1 MSNHAVLSFDGVSIN
16 YSPSGPWALRDVS
29 FSVSAGERVALV
41 GPSGAGKTTILSAAN
56 GLVAPTEGRVRVH
69 GTDTASLGRE
79 GRRAIGSIPQGNAL
93 VGSLRVA
100 QNVASGRLG
109 YLGPV
114 ETLRELVRP
123 RDTEDIVAILEQV
136 GIPEK
141 LWDRA
146 DQLSGG
152 QQQRVAIARTLYQK
166 PDLILADEPVSALD
180 PARSDAVM
188 EILTEAVATTPG
200 RALVTSMHDAP
211 LALKHC
217 DRIIALRRGEVL
229 FDAPSESVTEPQLAM
244 LYELES

>member
-1 MSNHAVLSFDGVSIN
+1 MSNHAVLSFDGVSIK

-41 GPSGAGKTTILSAAN
+41 GPSGSGKTTVLGAAN
-56 GLVAPTEGRVRVH
+56 GLVAPTEGRVLVN
-69 GTDTASLGRE
+69 GTSTAALDRQ

-114 ETLRELVRP
+114 ETMRELVRP
-123 RDTEDIVAILEQV
+123 RDTERILQILEQV

-152 QQQRVAIARTLYQK
+152 QQQRVAIARTLFQE
-166 PDLILADEPVSALD
+166 PSLILADEPVSALD
-180 PARSDAVM
+180 PARSEAVL
-188 EILTEAVATTPG
+188 EILTTAVAAEPG

-211 LALKHC
+211 LALEHC
-217 DRIIALRRGEVL
+217 DRIIALRLGEIM
-229 FDAPSESVTEPQLAM
+229 FDSPSDSVSEEQLAM
-244 LYELES
+244 LYQLEG